1 MYAQSK
7 EYLLEKIRA
16 CGLKSNPYTTE
27 KALEK
32 SQESHIGA
40 VLFESETLAETAP
53 KHALETKSERSTK
66 GGRFSTASSRLP

>member
-32 SQESHIGA
+32 VKSLTSAQSCLRARPSPETVPKHD
-40 VLFESETLAETAP
+40 SET
-53 KHALETKSERSTK
+53 KRERSTK